1 MSHFFRRLAAARRA
15 PAFCAEVRKHPLA
28 VLLSPPLAGRFTD
41 LRIVSGFEQRDQCIT
56 RDMPDSPR
64 SARGLVPVCEVVSRW
79 EVF

>member
-56 RDMPDSPR
+56 RDLPDSPR
-64 SARGLVPVCEVVSRW
+64 SARGLVPVCEVAHIGW
-79 EVF
+79 